1 MEKEFVTYELALKM
15 KQLGFDE
22 PCFGFYNNA
31 DGNVWIKHTIDESI
45 KNIYIGDFEAPTFS
59 QAFSWFREKYDL
71 YPSINIYND
80 KWLCVIKSTISNE
93 TEISGY
99 IVATINNGHP
109 TFETYE
115 EAELKC
121 LEKLIELV
129 ESKSE

>member
-1 MEKEFVTYELALKM
+1 MEKEFVTYELALRM
-15 KQLGFDE
+15 KELGFDE
-22 PCFGFYNNA
+22 PCFAFYS
-31 DGNVWIKHTIDESI
+31 K
-45 KNIYIGDFEAPTFS
+45 IYGLMTTSPTNKVNEFAGEVILPLYQ
-59 QAFSWFREKYDL
+59 QAFRWFRDKYDL

-121 LEKLIELV
+121 LEKLIEIV
-129 ESKSE
+129 ESKTEK

>member
-1 MEKEFVTYELALKM
+1 MKKEFAPYELALRM

-22 PCFGFYNNA
+22 PCLGYFTSPKELIIQQPK
-31 DGNVWIKHTIDESI
+31 D
-45 KNIYIGDFEAPTFS
+45 KNGVYVYFAPTYS
-59 QAFSWFREKYDL
+59 QAFRWFREKYDL

-121 LEKLIELV
+121 LEKLIEIV
-129 ESKSE
+129 ESK